1 MLKWTDIEKEAA
13 FQDKTMHLN
22 NSAHQEMTARKLE
35 NFNKLIQSLERA
47 INRLES
53 ADSEMYEYVLDS
65 VDLRFKFLID
75 SIWKNINLFLQE
87 QGFIDLPIGPKEIV
101 SFALEAK
108 FISKAEH
115 EALLKYLLLR
125 NNASHIYDQPQYV
138 LVATAAP
145 GALALCKALLARM
158 ENKQTVIQ

>member
-1 MLKWTDIEKEAA
+1 
-13 FQDKTMHLN
+13 MHLN
-22 NSAHQEMTARKLE
+22 NSAHQEVIARKRE

-47 INRLES
+47 VNRLES
-53 ADSEMYEYVLDS
+53 ADQEMFEYVLDS
-65 VDLRFKFLID
+65 VDLRFKALTD
-75 SIWKNINLFLQE
+75 SIWKNIDLRLQE
-87 QGFIDLPIGPKEIV
+87 QGFTDIPASPKGV
-101 SFALEAK
+101 AAFALESK

-145 GALALCKALLARM
+145 GALALCKTLLARM
-158 ENKQTVIQ
+158 ENKQMVL